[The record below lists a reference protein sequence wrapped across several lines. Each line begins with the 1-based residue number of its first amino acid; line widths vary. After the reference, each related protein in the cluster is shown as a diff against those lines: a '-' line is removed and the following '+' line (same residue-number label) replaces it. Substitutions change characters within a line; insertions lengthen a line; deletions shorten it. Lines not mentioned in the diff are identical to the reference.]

1 MNTSITGTL
10 YVVATPIG
18 NLDDLSPRACRVL
31 DSVDLIAAEDTRRTR
46 GLLTNIGVKTPLISY
61 HDHNETRQTPGLLG
75 RLKEGQS
82 IALVSDAGTPLVND
96 PGLTLVRAAHDAGV
110 PVLSIPGP
118 SALPAALSV
127 AGLPTDRFVFEG
139 FLPRRSGPRRA
150 RLKALARE
158 RGTVVLFE
166 SVHRVSATVAEL
178 LAQFGS
184 DRPASIVRELTKFH
198 ESVHRGTLETLAGLL
213 GGEIPLKGEFVLV
226 ISGSGGEL
234 ESGDEEIQRVFGLLA
249 AEVSGRAAVTLTAN
263 ILGISRNRVYR
274 LTRGRPL

>member
-46 GLLTNIGVKTPLISY
+46 GLLTNFGVKTPLISY
-61 HDHNETRQTPGLLG
+61 HDHNESRQTPGLLG
-75 RLKEGQS
+75 RLQNGQS

-184 DRPASIVRELTKFH
+184 DRPASIVRELTKLH
-198 ESVHRGTLETLAGLL
+198 ESVYRGTLETLAGQL

-234 ESGDEEIQRVFGLLA
+234 ESGDAEIQRVFGLLA